1 VKLTQAGQTVLSK
14 KDIGKYYRF
23 YIASTVYAI
32 LSYNYSYNIE
42 FGASIL
48 EVELENSDG
57 RYSPGGASEIAI
69 GAVGELKEG
78 ILVNGAY
85 EIFTKFTGILRQR
98 DYSKDA
104 GKNTVKLTFLDYIVK
119 LQEMDIGSTH
129 ADQIFESSDKTHI
142 SSEEL
147 TENALTQAGMTSL
160 SQVYDFAHANIAP
173 TPEPVIKIVRDLGNP
188 DISGQ
193 PLMDGYEINYETGQL
208 TLGVPL
214 DFNAYLVMANYWYYP
229 TGTYVEEWIEDVIT
243 EVDTFGNTPLTVNTN
258 LRTTYHAEEG
268 STATDT
274 MTLNAS
280 DVTYNGDTYTAGKVA
295 YTDYDNIQTTLTS
308 ANFTVN
314 GSPLSAGEFVAFDA
328 RFGRLFMNVSH
339 TGDTIVCT
347 NNYSFST
354 LQATGIYIPYIDL
367 TTRSVAN
374 RFDAISKLKQTLAPN
389 YIISTKGAKIW
400 GRYLSQKTTADYT
413 LELEKSLTYSE
424 DIKDIYTR
432 VKLYGQSNCPHNLM
446 LSQDTTFITGFEY
459 SVHVDELILGYAG
472 EDMGGGWLR
481 FMAQTASGVMSIDR
495 TTARVWFDDVE
506 LGRPYATLRS
516 NQQLMMEVNSAI
528 KGGGQ
533 SEYRIWFPDTGIWW
547 SSMYPITFYDKNG
560 IELYRLTM
568 HTGHAKNSN
577 GEWLYD
583 DNTGPPYVY
592 TTLPVK
598 LDSNAG
604 SWQVPE
610 NMEKNERII
619 YIGSSSKFRAIQIQM
634 RTPGTDYSLKFE
646 YSSNYIIKPG
656 DTLEDVASG
665 HWIAFG
671 QTVYISSTYAAYIPK
686 KVDMVTSDLTSWCNR
701 STKSGVGI
709 DNGDYSFYYHNL
721 SNFYADW
728 NTFMDDWL
736 LTTVNGVSAYW
747 VRIRTTRQPTSI
759 AYVLRAGVLR
769 NNNWD
774 NVSDWLGVHYF
785 SYSRDTHL
793 FTDYS
798 TAVTNGTADA
808 PFLEVGAFH
817 EAVSQ
822 ATYHMHHPNDNW
834 MVSSDNKYFL
844 IPSELFPM
852 DTLDTTTNKLKTD
865 PNKHVI
871 KATFDY
877 WTSSPESINF
887 DKLRDG
893 DPNTQWQLELFSPL
907 AGSQVIFTACFDE
920 IKTIDAIDITCGFFN
935 PDNSTFI
942 GKGARRYDIKN
953 WLSIQY
959 STDGVN
965 YNYINKETYN
975 FPLNGGESKS
985 FEASVLGENFQ
996 AQYIRV
1002 VAEQCGLV
1010 DYADGRYVI
1019 SIVDFAVYENIIIK
1033 ADSKLGVADVV
1044 ATTTD
1049 PTSTV
1054 ADTNDL
1060 RTKIGEKIYKV
1071 NEINKN
1077 LMTMKSTGDRA
1088 YNFLKEYAKNYT
1100 RASTEIAYSPH
1111 LELGQ
1116 TIQVIDSVNGVN
1128 QNYFIEGLSSNGGAV
1143 SLQLAY
1149 YP

>member
-1 VKLTQAGQTVLSK
+1 MKLTQAGQTTLSK

-23 YIASTVYAI
+23 YIGSTIYPI

-69 GAVGELKEG
+69 GVVGELKEG
-78 ILVNGAY
+78 ILVNSAY
-85 EIFTKFTGILRQR
+85 EIFTKFTGLLRQR
-98 DYSKDA
+98 DYTKT
-104 GKNTVKLTFLDYIVK
+104 GGRNTVKLTFLDYIVK
-119 LQEMDIGSTH
+119 LQEMDIGSNH
-129 ADQIFESSDKTHI
+129 ADQIFESTDKAHI
-142 SSEEL
+142 ASEVL

-173 TPEPVIKIVRDLGNP
+173 NPEPIIKIVRDLGNP

-193 PLMDGYEINYETGQL
+193 PLMDGFEINYETGQL

-214 DFNAYLVMANYWYYP
+214 DFNAYVVLANYWYYP
-229 TGTYVEEWIEDVIT
+229 TGTYVEDWIEDVIT
-243 EVDTFGNTPLTVNTN
+243 AADTFSNTPLTAATN
-258 LRTTYHAEEG
+258 LRTTYQAEEG
-268 STATDT
+268 TGVTDT
-274 MTLNAS
+274 MTLNTS
-280 DVTYNGDTYTAGKVA
+280 TVTYSGSDYTAGKVA
-295 YTDYDNIQTTLTS
+295 YLDYDNVQTALTAS
-308 ANFTVN
+308 NFTVN

-339 TGDTIVCT
+339 TGDEIICT

-354 LQATGIYIPYIDL
+354 LQATGVYIPYIDL

-374 RFDAISKLKQTLAPN
+374 RFDAISKLKQCLAPN
-389 YIISTKGAKIW
+389 YIILTKGAKIW
-400 GRYLSQKTTADYT
+400 GQYLSQKTTADYT

-424 DIKDIYTR
+424 DIKDVYTR

-446 LSQDTTFITGFEY
+446 LSTDTTFETGFTY
-459 SVHVDELILGYAG
+459 NVHVDELVLGYAG
-472 EDMGGGWLR
+472 EDYGGGWLR
-481 FMAQTASGVMSIDR
+481 FMAQTASGVMSIDK

-506 LGRPYATLRS
+506 LGRPYATVRA
-516 NQQLMMEVNSAI
+516 NQQLMLEVNTEL

-547 SSMYPITFYDKNG
+547 SQVNPIYFYDKNG

-568 HTGHAKNSN
+568 HSNHAKNSN
-577 GEWLYD
+577 GEFLYD
-583 DNTGPPYVY
+583 DGTGYPYTY

-610 NMEKNERII
+610 NMTKNERII
-619 YIGSSSKFRAIQIQM
+619 YIGAGGKFRAIQLQM
-634 RTPGTDYSLKFE
+634 RTIGNDYSLKFE
-646 YSSNYIIKPG
+646 YPSNYALKPG
-656 DTLEDVASG
+656 SVLEDAPNG

-671 QTVYISSTYAAYIPK
+671 QTVYISSIYAAYIPVK
-686 KVDMVTSDLTSWCNR
+686 TDVITQKTTSWLTR
-701 STKSGVGI
+701 SPDNGIGI
-709 DNGDYSFYYHNL
+709 DTGDYSFYYHEMT
-721 SNFYADW
+721 NFYADW
-728 NTFMDDWL
+728 NKLMDDWQ
-736 LTTVNGVSAYW
+736 LTTINGQSGYW
-747 VRIRTTRQPTSI
+747 IRIRTTRQPTAI
-759 AYVLRAGVLR
+759 AYVMKAGVLR
-769 NNNWD
+769 ATTWD
-774 NVSDWLGVHYF
+774 NISSWGGCFYY
-785 SYSRDTHL
+785 SYSQDSHL

-808 PFLEVGAFH
+808 PFLEVGSFH

-852 DTLDTTTNKLKTD
+852 DTLDHTTNKLVTD

-877 WTSSPESINF
+877 ATSTPDAINF

-893 DPNTQWQLELFSPL
+893 DPNTQWQLELYSPL
-907 AGSQVIFTACFDE
+907 AGSQVIFTVCFDE
-920 IKTIDAIDITCGFFN
+920 IKTVDAIDITCGFFN
-935 PDNSTFI
+935 PDNATFI
-942 GKGARRYDIKN
+942 GKGARKYDIKN
-953 WLSIQY
+953 WFSIQY
-959 STDGVN
+959 STDNVN

-975 FPLNGGESKS
+975 FPMNGGESKS
-985 FEASVLGENFQ
+985 FEGSVLGENFQ
-996 AQYIRV
+996 AKYLRL
-1002 VAEQCGLV
+1002 VAEQCGVV

-1033 ADSKLGVADVV
+1033 ADSKLAAADSI
-1044 ATTTD
+1044 ATTTSAI
-1049 PTSTV
+1049 TTV
-1054 ADTNDL
+1054 ADPNDL

-1077 LMTMKSTGDRA
+1077 LMTMKSTGERA
-1088 YNFLKEYAKNYT
+1088 FNFLKEYAKNYT
-1100 RASTEIAYSPH
+1100 RASTEVAYSPH

-1116 TIQVIDSVNGVN
+1116 TVQVIDSVNGVN
-1128 QNYFIEGLSSNGGAV
+1128 QNYFLEGLSSNGGAI